1 MWFTETPWPPLA
13 ILGLVGALFL
23 WVALQAQRGKWLV
36 AVGVCVVL
44 ALAVWFIE
52 RAIVTPGEQVEGN
65 LLALVEAFQKNDD
78 LGTLKYISTGPNSL
92 GLVMLVKLAIH
103 AVDIDPD
110 YRITDVQI
118 QTQAN
123 DTAATSHFRV
133 NATIRMAMQGNL
145 GHKPF
150 RFNGKW
156 RIEAEEWRLVEI
168 EELDPIN
175 GKVLNRFDMLK

>member
-13 ILGLVGALFL
+13 IIGLVGALFL
-23 WVALQAQRGKWLV
+23 WMALQTQRGKWLV
-36 AVGVCVVL
+36 AVGVSVVL

-52 RAIVTPGEQVEGN
+52 RAIVTPGEQVEQH
-65 LLALVEAFQKNDD
+65 LLSLVDAFQKNDEPA
-78 LGTLKYISTGPNSL
+78 TLKYISAGPNSL
-92 GLVMLVKLAIH
+92 SLVALVKLANA

-133 NATIRMAMQGNL
+133 NATLRLPTQGNL
-145 GHKPF
+145 GRKPF

-156 RIEAEEWRLVEI
+156 RIESGEWRLVEI

-175 GKVLNRFDMLK
+175 GKVLNRLDMVK